1 MANRGIGKYALQRPE
16 KVEQFSSEFKRD
28 LLDLN
33 PHISSKK
40 SKKKSS
46 EFPIGPDGRM
56 IIKDLDDGDDDDDED
71 EEDGEDGGNYNMM
84 DSDSDEENGEKSQN
98 TFEKMVGD
106 KILIFLGLEKLVGFK
121 ILIFLLL

>member
-1 MANRGIGKYALQRPE
+1 MVTTPWTNDQ
-16 KVEQFSSEFKRD
+16 
-28 LLDLN
+28 
-33 PHISSKK
+33 KK

-84 DSDSDEENGEKSQN
+84 DSDSDDENGEKSQN
-98 TFEKMVGD
+98 TFEKLVG
-106 KILIFLGLEKLVGFK
+106 GGFK
-121 ILIFLLL
+121 IPIFFLIMGHFSCATTILTLIWYFASTNTLSLVYKGHRVSA